1 MQQKLKVTD
10 WTEHETAPCRRF
22 SILPSPEKPAGE
34 KKPAV
39 LNPHAMAWE
48 FNTAGFFRRRKVG
61 EGGSMHSVIS
71 KKKSFEMYE
80 YKVALPSNV
89 HCSCYYSV
97 NYFLV

>member
-22 SILPSPEKPAGE
+22 SVLPSPEKPAGE